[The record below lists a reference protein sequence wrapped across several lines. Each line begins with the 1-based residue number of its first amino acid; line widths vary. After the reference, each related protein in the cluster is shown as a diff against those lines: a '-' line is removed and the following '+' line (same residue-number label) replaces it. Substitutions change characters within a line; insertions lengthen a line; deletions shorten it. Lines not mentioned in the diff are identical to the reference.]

1 MGEAKIQEL
10 IKKIEQA
17 DLNNEK
23 ILDEL
28 LEQSLEFDEDRDD
41 EKRGSVKITKEILDR
56 REELKKKASKFIEDN
71 DIEYEVGTYD
81 NIDMDEYGKVK
92 RLTEESQ
99 KRIVDMYRIF
109 FEKGDFEQAK
119 VCKYIIE
126 HGKMYSII
134 YVKNEMNGELCQRN
148 EYKSIY
154 NKDYAEIIAELEE
167 GLRKY
172 EKQQELSERL
182 KKLKGKI
189 KQRTSTQE
197 NSKTD
202 EKLEIDEINSKENV
216 QNRRKV
222 ETEEQEQLKQQ
233 EKNNVENGVWRLFIS
248 LDNFG
253 MNNYAYKM
261 MTLKRSLNP
270 SQLEYLKQIL
280 KDKDKINKIAN
291 KEISEDTIEQ
301 VGNLLSKDEKELKD
315 LSDKSDKKGIEL
327 LEMKLANERK
337 AEEQARIKVEQETR
351 AKAEDQARIKVEQET
366 RAKAED
372 QARIKAEQEARAKAE
387 EQARIKA
394 EQEARAKA
402 EEQARIKAE
411 QETKAKA
418 ERQGKFK
425 AEYEAMLKQTE
436 IQSSKKSILME
447 EPQNEQKIQKK
458 ESIKDEIGEDINN
471 NQQQIMERKNPTVN
485 LWMNRFND
493 WYNAIDRVSQSVKTK
508 FVKMKSDIVEAI
520 KDIVKERE
528 VSKEQDTQTKNENE
542 R

>member
-351 AKAEDQARIKVEQET
+351 AKAEDQARIK
-366 RAKAED
+366 
-372 QARIKAEQEARAKAE
+372 AEQEARAKAE